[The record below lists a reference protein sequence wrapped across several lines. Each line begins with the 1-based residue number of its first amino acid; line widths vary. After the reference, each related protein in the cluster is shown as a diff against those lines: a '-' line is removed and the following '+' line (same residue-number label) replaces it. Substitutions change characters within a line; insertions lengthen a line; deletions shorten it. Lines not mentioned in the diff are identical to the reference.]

1 MCKDIHQNTCP
12 KDKQLCQYPISNKVY
27 LWYKKLHKL
36 DRHFSKSTSLILLEL
51 ILSLHNKHKHTG
63 MQKKNQSPLSLSD
76 CNRLY
81 WTLNG
86 ELEENKLGSPV
97 SYKLWSL
104 PWTWKSWFSFIFLSA
119 KCIIHLAYDAR
130 CWDEFV

>member
-63 MQKKNQSPLSLSD
+63 MQKTPITSKSEWLQQ
-76 CNRLY
+76 
-81 WTLNG
+81 TLLNIKC